1 MKRRHALLLAIT
13 FATVFVSAA
22 MAESVTPM
30 YDLSGIWSNG
40 SDPGATHIFQNGS
53 EVKSVYVNKGFVQS
67 FSGKFVTPNSVEGI
81 WLRKNRGNGCVTKI
95 KEATSI
101 SSAHSYSVEWIALD
115 SNCDLAKGRAE
126 KGNLT
131 RQKAIEDSLWY

>member
-1 MKRRHALLLAIT
+1 MKKRHALLVVFALGTALAST
-13 FATVFVSAA
+13 SV
-22 MAESVTPM
+22 AESVTPL

-40 SDPGATHIFQNGS
+40 SDPGSTHIFQNGS

-67 FSGKFVTPNSVEGI
+67 FSGKFVNPNSVEGT
-81 WLRKNRGNGCVTKI
+81 WLRKNRSNGCVTKL
-95 KEATSI
+95 KETTSVN
-101 SSAHSYSVEWIALD
+101 SANSYSVEWIALD
-115 SNCDLAKGRAE
+115 SNCDLAKGRGG